1 MNITN
6 ESLLDGLESQLFAQ
20 VHSGDPEMKIDQEA
34 RLRHA
39 NFPGAEGSLFL
50 GDVTDALLRCFGAHE
65 PPRVTELP
73 GFDQQR
79 WILVVSD
86 PEVSITIESRSY
98 WGMGLLSTC
107 FLNSI
112 KIVGPLNRRARIVFD
127 LAAALGRNPWEAKWK
142 NRFAKN
148 TGVASTDE
156 KEKWEALIEFGRDDL
171 SNTIDSIRSKAES
184 LEQELPSLTDEAPDG
199 WDGDLALEEIG
210 AAYAECEVAK
220 DALHDRSATGVERA
234 LARAEAHIIEADP
247 RTEVAAQFEGGDV
260 LEEMAAIEADNLD
273 LTDQVLEFEE
283 LPEEAIRTQTALRM
297 RMKSPSSISPK
308 KNNQNPVSWAQA
320 H

>member
-50 GDVTDALLRCFGAHE
+50 GDVTDALLRCFAAHE

-148 TGVASTDE
+148 TGVTSTEE

-184 LEQELPSLTDEAPDG
+184 LEQELPSLADDAPDG

-260 LEEMAAIEADNLD
+260 LEEMAAIEADDLD

-283 LPEEAIRTQTALRM
+283 LPEEAIRTQTAL
-297 RMKSPSSISPK
+297 SEDEIPFIDL
-308 KNNQNPVSWAQA
+308 AEEE
-320 H
+320 

>member
-65 PPRVTELP
+65 PPRVSELP

-112 KIVGPLNRRARIVFD
+112 KIVGPLNRRAGIVFD

-148 TGVASTDE
+148 TGVASTEE

-184 LEQELPSLTDEAPDG
+184 LEQELPSLADDAPDG

-260 LEEMAAIEADNLD
+260 LEEMAAIEADELD

-283 LPEEAIRTQTALRM
+283 IPEEAIRTQTAL
-297 RMKSPSSISPK
+297 SEDEIPFIDL
-308 KNNQNPVSWAQA
+308 AEEE
-320 H
+320 

>member
-65 PPRVTELP
+65 PPRVAELP

-148 TGVASTDE
+148 TGVASTEE

-184 LEQELPSLTDEAPDG
+184 LEQELPSLADDAPDG

-260 LEEMAAIEADNLD
+260 LEEMAAIEADDLD

-283 LPEEAIRTQTALRM
+283 LPEEAIRTQKAL
-297 RMKSPSSISPK
+297 SEDEIPFIDL
-308 KNNQNPVSWAQA
+308 AEEE
-320 H
+320 

>member
-148 TGVASTDE
+148 TGVASTEE

-184 LEQELPSLTDEAPDG
+184 LEQELPSLADDAPDG

-260 LEEMAAIEADNLD
+260 LEEMAAIEAEDLD
-273 LTDQVLEFEE
+273 LTDQLLEFEE
-283 LPEEAIRTQTALRM
+283 LPEEAIRTQTAL
-297 RMKSPSSISPK
+297 SEDEIPFIDL
-308 KNNQNPVSWAQA
+308 AEEE
-320 H
+320 

>member
-148 TGVASTDE
+148 TGVTSTEE

-184 LEQELPSLTDEAPDG
+184 LEQELPSLADDAPDG

-247 RTEVAAQFEGGDV
+247 RTEVAAQFEGGDA
-260 LEEMAAIEADNLD
+260 LEEMAAIEADDLD

-283 LPEEAIRTQTALRM
+283 LPEEAIRTQTAL
-297 RMKSPSSISPK
+297 SEDEIPFIDL
-308 KNNQNPVSWAQA
+308 AEEE
-320 H
+320 

>member
-184 LEQELPSLTDEAPDG
+184 LEQELPSLADDAPDG

-260 LEEMAAIEADNLD
+260 LEEMAAIEADDLD

-283 LPEEAIRTQTALRM
+283 IPEEAIRTQTAL
-297 RMKSPSSISPK
+297 SEDEIPFIDL
-308 KNNQNPVSWAQA
+308 AEEE
-320 H
+320 

>member
-79 WILVVSD
+79 WILVVTD

-156 KEKWEALIEFGRDDL
+156 KEKWETLIEFGRDDL
-171 SNTIDSIRSKAES
+171 SNTIDSLQRM
-184 LEQELPSLTDEAPDG
+184 LCT
-199 WDGDLALEEIG
+199 
-210 AAYAECEVAK
+210 
-220 DALHDRSATGVERA
+220 
-234 LARAEAHIIEADP
+234 
-247 RTEVAAQFEGGDV
+247 
-260 LEEMAAIEADNLD
+260 
-273 LTDQVLEFEE
+273 
-283 LPEEAIRTQTALRM
+283 TALR
-297 RMKSPSSISPK
+297 PE
-308 KNNQNPVSWAQA
+308 
-320 H
+320 

>member
-65 PPRVTELP
+65 PPRVAELP

-148 TGVASTDE
+148 TGVASTEE

-184 LEQELPSLTDEAPDG
+184 LEQELPSLADDAPDG

-260 LEEMAAIEADNLD
+260 LEEMAAIEADDLD

-283 LPEEAIRTQTALRM
+283 IPEEAIRTQTAL
-297 RMKSPSSISPK
+297 SEDEIPFIDL
-308 KNNQNPVSWAQA
+308 AEEE
-320 H
+320 

>member
-148 TGVASTDE
+148 TGVTSTEE
-156 KEKWEALIEFGRDDL
+156 KEKWEALIEFGQDDL

-184 LEQELPSLTDEAPDG
+184 LEQELPSLADDAPDG

-260 LEEMAAIEADNLD
+260 LEEMAAIEADDLD

-283 LPEEAIRTQTALRM
+283 LPEEAIRTQTAL
-297 RMKSPSSISPK
+297 SEDEIPFIDL
-308 KNNQNPVSWAQA
+308 AEEE
-320 H
+320 

>member
-148 TGVASTDE
+148 TGVTSTEE

-171 SNTIDSIRSKAES
+171 SNTIDSIRSNAES
-184 LEQELPSLTDEAPDG
+184 LEQELPSLADDAPDG

-260 LEEMAAIEADNLD
+260 LEEMAAIEADDLD

-283 LPEEAIRTQTALRM
+283 LPEEAIRTQTAL
-297 RMKSPSSISPK
+297 SEDEIPFIDL
-308 KNNQNPVSWAQA
+308 AEEE
-320 H
+320 

>member
-20 VHSGDPEMKIDQEA
+20 VHSGDPEMKIDQES

-39 NFPGAEGSLFL
+39 NFPGAEGSLVL

-184 LEQELPSLTDEAPDG
+184 LEQELPSLADDAPDG

-260 LEEMAAIEADNLD
+260 LEEMAAIEADDLD

-283 LPEEAIRTQTALRM
+283 LPEEAIRTQTAL
-297 RMKSPSSISPK
+297 SEDEIPFIDL
-308 KNNQNPVSWAQA
+308 AEEE
-320 H
+320 

>member
-79 WILVVSD
+79 WVLVVSD

-107 FLNSI
+107 FLNGI
-112 KIVGPLNRRARIVFD
+112 KIVGPLKRRARIVFD

-142 NRFAKN
+142 SRFAKN
-148 TGVASTDE
+148 TGVTSTEE
-156 KEKWEALIEFGRDDL
+156 KEKWEALIEYGREDL
-171 SNTIDSIRSKAES
+171 SNTIDSIRTKAES
-184 LEQELPSLTDEAPDG
+184 LEQDLPSLADDAPDG

-260 LEEMAAIEADNLD
+260 LEEMASIEADDLD

-283 LPEEAIRTQTALRM
+283 LPEEAIRTQTAL
-297 RMKSPSSISPK
+297 SEDEIPFIDL
-308 KNNQNPVSWAQA
+308 AEEE
-320 H
+320 

>member
-20 VHSGDPEMKIDQEA
+20 VHSGDPEMKIDQES

-184 LEQELPSLTDEAPDG
+184 LEQELPSLADDAPDG

-260 LEEMAAIEADNLD
+260 LEEMAAIEADDLD

-283 LPEEAIRTQTALRM
+283 LPEEAIRTQTAL
-297 RMKSPSSISPK
+297 SEDEIPFIDL
-308 KNNQNPVSWAQA
+308 AEEE
-320 H
+320 

>member
-6 ESLLDGLESQLFAQ
+6 ESLLEGLESQLFAQ

-112 KIVGPLNRRARIVFD
+112 NIVGPLNRRARIVFD

-148 TGVASTDE
+148 TGVTSTEE

-184 LEQELPSLTDEAPDG
+184 LEQELPSLADDAPDG

-260 LEEMAAIEADNLD
+260 LEEMAAIEADDLD

-283 LPEEAIRTQTALRM
+283 LPEEAIRTQTAL
-297 RMKSPSSISPK
+297 SEDEIPFIDL
-308 KNNQNPVSWAQA
+308 AEEE
-320 H
+320 

>member
-79 WILVVSD
+79 WVLVVSD

-107 FLNSI
+107 FLNGI
-112 KIVGPLNRRARIVFD
+112 KIVGPLKRRARIVFD

-142 NRFAKN
+142 SRFAKN
-148 TGVASTDE
+148 TGVASTEE
-156 KEKWEALIEFGRDDL
+156 KEKWEALIEYGREDL
-171 SNTIDSIRSKAES
+171 SNTIDSIRTKAES
-184 LEQELPSLTDEAPDG
+184 LEQDLPSLADDAPDG

-260 LEEMAAIEADNLD
+260 LEEMASIEADDLD

-283 LPEEAIRTQTALRM
+283 LPEEAIRTQTAL
-297 RMKSPSSISPK
+297 SEDEIPFIDL
-308 KNNQNPVSWAQA
+308 AEEE
-320 H
+320 

>member
-79 WILVVSD
+79 WILVVSE

-142 NRFAKN
+142 KRFAKN

-184 LEQELPSLTDEAPDG
+184 LEQELPSLADDAPDG

-260 LEEMAAIEADNLD
+260 LEEMAAIEADDLD

-283 LPEEAIRTQTALRM
+283 LPEEAIRTQTAL
-297 RMKSPSSISPK
+297 SEDEIPFIDL
-308 KNNQNPVSWAQA
+308 AEEE
-320 H
+320 

>member
-148 TGVASTDE
+148 TGVTSTEE
-156 KEKWEALIEFGRDDL
+156 KEKWEALIGFGRDDL

-184 LEQELPSLTDEAPDG
+184 LEQELPSLADDAPDG

-260 LEEMAAIEADNLD
+260 LEEMAAIEADDLD

-283 LPEEAIRTQTALRM
+283 IPEEAIRTQTAL
-297 RMKSPSSISPK
+297 SEDEIPFIDL
-308 KNNQNPVSWAQA
+308 AEEE
-320 H
+320 

>member
-184 LEQELPSLTDEAPDG
+184 LEQELPSLADDAPDG

-260 LEEMAAIEADNLD
+260 LEEMAAIEADDLD

-283 LPEEAIRTQTALRM
+283 LPEEAIRTQTAL
-297 RMKSPSSISPK
+297 SEDEIPFIDL
-308 KNNQNPVSWAQA
+308 AEEE
-320 H
+320 

>member
-184 LEQELPSLTDEAPDG
+184 LEQELPSLADDAPDG

-260 LEEMAAIEADNLD
+260 LEDMAAIEADDLD

-283 LPEEAIRTQTALRM
+283 LPEEAIRTQTAL
-297 RMKSPSSISPK
+297 SEDEIPFIDL
-308 KNNQNPVSWAQA
+308 AEEE
-320 H
+320 

>member
-127 LAAALGRNPWEAKWK
+127 LAAAWGRNPWEAKRK
-142 NRFAKN
+142 KRFAKN
-148 TGVASTDE
+148 TGLASTDE

-184 LEQELPSLTDEAPDG
+184 LEQELPSLADDAPDG

-260 LEEMAAIEADNLD
+260 LEEMAAIEADELD

-283 LPEEAIRTQTALRM
+283 IPEEAIRTQTAL
-297 RMKSPSSISPK
+297 SEDEIPFIDL
-308 KNNQNPVSWAQA
+308 AEEE
-320 H
+320 

>member
-148 TGVASTDE
+148 TGVASTEE

-184 LEQELPSLTDEAPDG
+184 LEQELPSLADDAPDG

-260 LEEMAAIEADNLD
+260 LEEMAAIEADDLD

-283 LPEEAIRTQTALRM
+283 LPEEAIRTQKAL
-297 RMKSPSSISPK
+297 SEDEIPFIDL
-308 KNNQNPVSWAQA
+308 AEEE
-320 H
+320 

>member
-142 NRFAKN
+142 KRFAKN

-184 LEQELPSLTDEAPDG
+184 LEQELPSLADDAPDG

-260 LEEMAAIEADNLD
+260 LEEMAAIEADDLD

-283 LPEEAIRTQTALRM
+283 LPEEAIRTQTAL
-297 RMKSPSSISPK
+297 SEDEIPFIDL
-308 KNNQNPVSWAQA
+308 AEEE
-320 H
+320 

>member
-20 VHSGDPEMKIDQEA
+20 VHSGDPEMKIDPEA

-148 TGVASTDE
+148 TGVTSTEE

-184 LEQELPSLTDEAPDG
+184 LEQELPSLADDAPDG

-260 LEEMAAIEADNLD
+260 LEEMAAIEADDLD

-283 LPEEAIRTQTALRM
+283 LPEEAIRTQTAL
-297 RMKSPSSISPK
+297 SEDEIPFIDL
-308 KNNQNPVSWAQA
+308 AEEE
-320 H
+320 

>member
-142 NRFAKN
+142 KRFAKN

-184 LEQELPSLTDEAPDG
+184 LEQELPSLADDAPDG

-260 LEEMAAIEADNLD
+260 LEEMAAIEADELD

-283 LPEEAIRTQTALRM
+283 IPEEAIRTQTAL
-297 RMKSPSSISPK
+297 SEDEIPFIDL
-308 KNNQNPVSWAQA
+308 AEEE
-320 H
+320 

>member
-127 LAAALGRNPWEAKWK
+127 VAAALGRNPWEAKWK

-148 TGVASTDE
+148 TGVTSTEE

-184 LEQELPSLTDEAPDG
+184 LEQELPSLADDAPDG

-260 LEEMAAIEADNLD
+260 LEEMAAIEADDLD

-283 LPEEAIRTQTALRM
+283 LPEEAIRTQTAL
-297 RMKSPSSISPK
+297 SEDEIPFIDL
-308 KNNQNPVSWAQA
+308 AEEE
-320 H
+320 

>member
-65 PPRVTELP
+65 PPRVAELP

-148 TGVASTDE
+148 TGVASTEE

-184 LEQELPSLTDEAPDG
+184 LEQELPSLADDAPDG

-260 LEEMAAIEADNLD
+260 LEEMAAIEADDLD

-283 LPEEAIRTQTALRM
+283 LPEEAIRTQTAL
-297 RMKSPSSISPK
+297 SEDEIPFIDL
-308 KNNQNPVSWAQA
+308 AEEE
-320 H
+320 

>member
-112 KIVGPLNRRARIVFD
+112 KIVGSLNRRARIVFD

-148 TGVASTDE
+148 TGVTSTEE

-184 LEQELPSLTDEAPDG
+184 LEQELPSLADDAPDG

-260 LEEMAAIEADNLD
+260 LEEMAAIEADDLD

-283 LPEEAIRTQTALRM
+283 LPEEAIRTQTAL
-297 RMKSPSSISPK
+297 SEDEIPFIDL
-308 KNNQNPVSWAQA
+308 AEEE
-320 H
+320 

>member
-184 LEQELPSLTDEAPDG
+184 LEQELPSLADDAPDG

-260 LEEMAAIEADNLD
+260 LEEMAAIEADDLD

-283 LPEEAIRTQTALRM
+283 LPEEAIRTQKAL
-297 RMKSPSSISPK
+297 SEDEIPFIDL
-308 KNNQNPVSWAQA
+308 AEEE
-320 H
+320 

>member
-6 ESLLDGLESQLFAQ
+6 ESLLEGLESQLFAQ

-148 TGVASTDE
+148 TGVTSTEE

-184 LEQELPSLTDEAPDG
+184 LEQELPSLADDAPDG

-260 LEEMAAIEADNLD
+260 LEEMAAIEADDLD

-283 LPEEAIRTQTALRM
+283 LPEEAIRTQTAL
-297 RMKSPSSISPK
+297 SEDEIPFIDL
-308 KNNQNPVSWAQA
+308 AEEE
-320 H
+320 

>member
-184 LEQELPSLTDEAPDG
+184 LEQELPSLADDAPDG

-260 LEEMAAIEADNLD
+260 LEEMAAVEADDLD

-283 LPEEAIRTQTALRM
+283 LPEEAIRTQTAL
-297 RMKSPSSISPK
+297 SEDEIPFIDL
-308 KNNQNPVSWAQA
+308 AEEE
-320 H
+320 

>member
-98 WGMGLLSTC
+98 WGMGLLSPR

-184 LEQELPSLTDEAPDG
+184 LEQELPSLADDAPDG

-260 LEEMAAIEADNLD
+260 LEEMAAIEADELD

-283 LPEEAIRTQTALRM
+283 IPEEAIRTQTAL
-297 RMKSPSSISPK
+297 SEDEIPFIDL
-308 KNNQNPVSWAQA
+308 AEEE
-320 H
+320 

>member
-6 ESLLDGLESQLFAQ
+6 ESLLDGLDSQLFAQ
-20 VHSGDPEMKIDQEA
+20 VHSGDPEMKIDQDA

-79 WILVVSD
+79 WVLVVSD

-107 FLNSI
+107 FLNGI
-112 KIVGPLNRRARIVFD
+112 KIVGPLKRRARIVFD

-142 NRFAKN
+142 NRFAKS
-148 TGVASTDE
+148 TGVASTEE
-156 KEKWEALIEFGRDDL
+156 KEKWEALIEYGREDL
-171 SNTIDSIRSKAES
+171 SNTIDSIRTKAES
-184 LEQELPSLTDEAPDG
+184 LEQDLPSLADDAPDG

-260 LEEMAAIEADNLD
+260 LEEMASIEADDLD

-283 LPEEAIRTQTALRM
+283 LPKEAIRTQSAL
-297 RMKSPSSISPK
+297 SEDEIPFIDL
-308 KNNQNPVSWAQA
+308 AEEE
-320 H
+320 

>member
-20 VHSGDPEMKIDQEA
+20 VHSGDPEMKIDQDA

-148 TGVASTDE
+148 TGVTSTEE

-184 LEQELPSLTDEAPDG
+184 LEQELPSLADDAPDG

-260 LEEMAAIEADNLD
+260 LEEMAAIEADDLD

-283 LPEEAIRTQTALRM
+283 LPEEAIRTQTAL
-297 RMKSPSSISPK
+297 SEDEIPFIDL
-308 KNNQNPVSWAQA
+308 AEEE
-320 H
+320 

>member
-184 LEQELPSLTDEAPDG
+184 LEQELPSLADDAPDG

-260 LEEMAAIEADNLD
+260 LEEMAAIEADDLD
-273 LTDQVLEFEE
+273 LADQVLEFEE
-283 LPEEAIRTQTALRM
+283 IPEEAIRTQTAL
-297 RMKSPSSISPK
+297 SEDEIPFIDL
-308 KNNQNPVSWAQA
+308 AEEE
-320 H
+320 

>member
-86 PEVSITIESRSY
+86 PEMSITIESRSY

-148 TGVASTDE
+148 TGVTSTEE

-184 LEQELPSLTDEAPDG
+184 LEQELPSLADDAPDG

-260 LEEMAAIEADNLD
+260 LEEMAAIEADDLD

-283 LPEEAIRTQTALRM
+283 IPEEAIRTQTAL
-297 RMKSPSSISPK
+297 SEDEIPFIDL
-308 KNNQNPVSWAQA
+308 AEEE
-320 H
+320 